1 MGVAHRFMGQ
11 KANAKWL
18 KEETQRQPVPA
29 GNHIRHEKND
39 KRILVIIITQSAD
52 NALFDST

>member
-1 MGVAHRFMGQ
+1 MGQ

-29 GNHIRHEKND
+29 ENHIRHEKNG
-39 KRILVIIITQSAD
+39 KRILVVIITQSAD